1 MGKIMANINASNNGR
16 LKILV
21 VDDDPSIV
29 DIVTTCLD
37 TEGYDVSS
45 AVNGSAA

>member
-29 DIVTTCLD
+29 DIVKQRLQCID
-37 TEGYDVSS
+37 YR
-45 AVNGSAA
+45 